1 MQSAKCKVQNAKRL
15 FLVPTLRVGARVI
28 PILHFAF
35 CILHLAFFFFSSA
48 ALADNKNGGAP

>member
-28 PILHFAF
+28 RILHFAF

-48 ALADNKNGGAP
+48 VLRGQQNGGAP